1 MEQFHHFLDQSRLYV
16 DYVEGLYNVLDRIQE
31 KYSDLMM
38 MMCSGGGG
46 RSDYEG
52 LRYFTEFWPS
62 DNTDPIERL
71 YIQWGF
77 SQIFPAKTLCAHV
90 TTWNRST
97 PVKFR
102 TNVAM
107 MGKLG
112 FDIKLDDMS
121 AEEADY
127 CKRAIRNYNALKPII
142 LEGDQYR
149 LVSPYEGEHAA
160 TMYVGKNDGNAVVF
174 TFDLYPRYKQQI
186 FRSEANLK
194 MEGLN
199 PSARYRVTE
208 IDRTDGKD
216 REVGEYSGEYLMR
229 VGLPLFTL
237 NRLNSSVFTVNKI

>member
-38 MMCSGGGG
+38 MCSGGG
-46 RSDYEG
+46 
-52 LRYFTEFWPS
+52 
-62 DNTDPIERL
+62 
-71 YIQWGF
+71 
-77 SQIFPAKTLCAHV
+77 
-90 TTWNRST
+90 
-97 PVKFR
+97 VKFR

-186 FRSEANLK
+186 FKSEANLK